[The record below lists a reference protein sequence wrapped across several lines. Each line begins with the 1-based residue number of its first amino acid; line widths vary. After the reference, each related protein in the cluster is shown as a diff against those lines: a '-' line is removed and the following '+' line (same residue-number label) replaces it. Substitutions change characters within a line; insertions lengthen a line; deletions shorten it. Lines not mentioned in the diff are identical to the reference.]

1 MGFHTS
7 FSNRS
12 GVLCIRHGGAAV
24 TVHDIS
30 CRDCP
35 LYKNP
40 DIVRKVRLCF
50 GRELMEHK
58 DVVILGDA
66 LDKVVK
72 RTGDLTIDFTDVHLE
87 TASNILDA
95 ICGKVN
101 KIDNLRVSFN
111 GVHPLDQSNRRLG
124 CLTMRR
130 GLRQFVQESIHLTH
144 VNLGR
149 LMVLPHELI
158 NALCRSM
165 SLTSVSCSISGVGQD
180 RTWALDGRIASL
192 MDEIQQSETSKI
204 SKMRVAYAELDD
216 IAVDICTAMK
226 NNTKI
231 KVFQMDVAEAR
242 EENLGGDS
250 EDDGASILSPKVQEG
265 LESIVANDSSMKWL
279 YNSNTDLG
287 SVGDET
293 ILGNNWVLLCALAI
307 NRREPNLDRR
317 TEKRVKRWKAKMK
330 AMLIYP
336 ELLGE
341 WIDIISVP
349 REDSSNLR
357 VILHALEWLGTNQC
371 GPGLVSFRDGTC
383 VVPALSHGWMY
394 TIIRKNVD
402 VLLLNYS
409 GG

>member
-40 DIVRKVRLCF
+40 DTVRKVRLCF
-50 GRELMEHK
+50 GRELMEHE

-95 ICGKVN
+95 IRGKVN
-101 KIDNLRVSFN
+101 KIYNLRVSFN
-111 GVHPLDQSNRRLG
+111 GVHPLDRNRRLG
-124 CLTMRR
+124 CLTMRPC
-130 GLRQFVQESIHLTH
+130 LRQFVQESIHLTH

-149 LMVLPHELI
+149 LMVLPHDLI
-158 NALCRSM
+158 HALCRSK
-165 SLTSVSCSISGVGQD
+165 SLTSVSCSISSVGQD
-180 RTWALDGRIASL
+180 HTWALDGRIASL

-204 SKMRVAYAELDD
+204 SKMRVAYEELDD
-216 IAVDICTAMK
+216 IAADICTAMK

-231 KVFQMDVAEAR
+231 KVFQMDVAQAR

-265 LESIVANDSSMKWL
+265 LESIVANDTSMKWL
-279 YNSNTDLG
+279 YRSNTDLG

-293 ILGNNWVLLCALAI
+293 ILGNNWVLLRALAI
-307 NRREPNLDRR
+307 NRREPNLHRH

-336 ELLGE
+336 ELLGK
-341 WIDIISVP
+341 WIGIISVP
-349 REDSSNLR
+349 GQDLSNLY
-357 VILHALEWLGTNQC
+357 VILHALEWLGTNQS
-371 GPGLVSFRDGTC
+371 GPGLVSFRDGKC
-383 VVPALSHGWMY
+383 VVPALSLGWMY

-402 VLLLNYS
+402 VLLLN
-409 GG
+409 